1 MKTPMKMSMILR
13 HKPVQIKI
21 YNYVIKDTA
30 AASKLKIFLF
40 LIYIKICIEA
50 CHLNPLW
57 TIISPSY
64 TQYCLQVP
72 VAYLSAESFMAC
84 GCCLE
89 PCYIVLLQGDQF
101 MGVESIPPEDV
112 VYPHGLGR
120 PEVPNH
126 EAIVEELA
134 LEMHRL
140 SLQTSDP
147 GTGAEEPLGCSNFL
161 YRTPPSS
168 INELNWNQSDL
179 IAVCIYPPTPASLLE
194 VVHLPLSL
202 EDLGQR

>member
-1 MKTPMKMSMILR
+1 MESTIL
-13 HKPVQIKI
+13 VQHYAGHIAGENNFQRI
-21 YNYVIKDTA
+21 CVQ
-30 AASKLKIFLF
+30 
-40 LIYIKICIEA
+40 CIEA
-50 CHLNPLW
+50 CHLNVLW
-57 TIISPSY
+57 TVISPSF
-64 TQYCLQVP
+64 TQYTLQVP
-72 VAYLSAESFMAC
+72 VAYLSAESFLAC

-89 PCYIVLLQGDQF
+89 PCYIVLLQGDQYF
-101 MGVESIPPEDV
+101 GVESVPPEDV
-112 VYPHGLGR
+112 TYPHGLGR

-126 EAIVEELA
+126 EAIVAELT

-147 GTGAEEPLGCSNFL
+147 GTGAEE
-161 YRTPPSS
+161 
-168 INELNWNQSDL
+168 INGSHRCLHANVH

>member
-1 MKTPMKMSMILR
+1 MESTIL
-13 HKPVQIKI
+13 VQHYAGHIAGENNFQRI
-21 YNYVIKDTA
+21 CVQ
-30 AASKLKIFLF
+30 
-40 LIYIKICIEA
+40 CIEA
-50 CHLNPLW
+50 CHLNVLW
-57 TIISPSY
+57 TVISPSF
-64 TQYCLQVP
+64 TQYTLQVP
-72 VAYLSAESFMAC
+72 VSYLSAESFLAC

-89 PCYIVLLQGDQF
+89 PCYIVLLQGDQYF
-101 MGVESIPPEDV
+101 GVESVPPEDV
-112 VYPHGLGR
+112 TYPHGLGR

-126 EAIVEELA
+126 EAIVAELT

-147 GTGAEEPLGCSNFL
+147 GTGAEDFLIHVCNNFMNILHSLSNPHWIEFVHVH
-161 YRTPPSS
+161 
-168 INELNWNQSDL
+168 

>member
-1 MKTPMKMSMILR
+1 MESTIL
-13 HKPVQIKI
+13 VQHYAGHIAGENNFQRI
-21 YNYVIKDTA
+21 CVQ
-30 AASKLKIFLF
+30 
-40 LIYIKICIEA
+40 CIEA
-50 CHLNPLW
+50 CHLNVLW
-57 TIISPSY
+57 TVISPSF
-64 TQYCLQVP
+64 TQYTLQVP
-72 VAYLSAESFMAC
+72 VAYLSAESFLAC

-89 PCYIVLLQGDQF
+89 PCYIVLLQGDQYF
-101 MGVESIPPEDV
+101 GVESVPPEDV
-112 VYPHGLGR
+112 TYPHGLGR

-126 EAIVEELA
+126 EAIVAELT

-147 GTGAEEPLGCSNFL
+147 GTGAEDFL
-161 YRTPPSS
+161 
-168 INELNWNQSDL
+168 IH